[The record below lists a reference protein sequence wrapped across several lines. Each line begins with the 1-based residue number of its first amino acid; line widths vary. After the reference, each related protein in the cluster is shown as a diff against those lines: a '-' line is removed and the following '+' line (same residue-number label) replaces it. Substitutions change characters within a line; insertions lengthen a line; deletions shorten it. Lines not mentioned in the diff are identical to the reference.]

1 MSIKARTRRHSQ
13 TGPNPREFTVNHLSR
28 KRSQSMEQLTR
39 NPRVVK
45 VPRAEQAV
53 ESDSESD
60 VEDSSGPSEEPR
72 EKENEEDAMDTSPDR
87 PTRPLP
93 NSKRRVIPTNPTMVP
108 VQATVPPCLEAY
120 KVSSNSGNGRDA
132 KYALL
137 NCDDHQGIL
146 AKTGRDIADA
156 RPDIT
161 HQCLLTLLDSP
172 LNKAGRLQVY
182 VHTAKGVL
190 IEINPHVRIPR
201 TFKRFSGLMVQL
213 LHRLSIRG
221 VNGSEKLLK
230 VIKNPVTDHFP
241 TNTYKITL
249 SGDSQ
254 TVKLSNYLPTL
265 PETHSIAVFV
275 GAMARGKDD
284 FADAIVDEKI
294 SISDYA
300 LSASVACGKLQLRAR
315 LYQKWVSTAWYDDV
329 HHLFVS
335 REQGSPLILN
345 SLPAIDSS
353 DHIGLSTNPPSC
365 FRFSFY
371 EDASC
376 CSCIMTRRDPLAGRV
391 GHLTPEQEQT
401 LAQFKAELQ
410 TEGHFV
416 PSDMMIPH
424 YCAARS
430 VNVTELA
437 KVTTEERQLQ
447 NLVLEYERFLHERLP
462 ACSAAAGA
470 PVETSCTILDLK
482 GVGIGSFFS
491 VKDYVM
497 KASAIGQN
505 YYPETMGKFYIINTP
520 FMFSTVWNVIKPWL
534 DPVTVAKIS
543 IPSSSATEKEL
554 LAQIPKENL
563 PADLGGSCNCPGGC
577 SLSDQGPWNDPKYK
591 DMAKN
596 KVKAP
601 TATTTAPE
609 ATPEATPAA

>member
-1 MSIKARTRRHSQ
+1 MSIEARTRRHSQ
-13 TGPNPREFTVNHLSR
+13 TGPNPRGDSESSVNHLSR

-45 VPRAEQAV
+45 LPRAEQAV
-53 ESDSESD
+53 ESDSDSGS
-60 VEDSSGPSEEPR
+60 EDPAEG
-72 EKENEEDAMDTSPDR
+72 KEEDTAMDTSPDR
-87 PTRPLP
+87 PTRSLP

-108 VQATVPPCLEAY
+108 IQPTVPRTPVQKSNSRRLIVVLEQACLEAY
-120 KVSSNSGNGRDA
+120 KVSSNSGAGRDA

-241 TNTYKITL
+241 ANTHKITL

-254 TVKLSNYLPTL
+254 TVKLSKYLPTL

-300 LSASVACGKLQLRAR
+300 LSASVACGKFCCAL
-315 LYQKWVSTAWYDDV
+315 
-329 HHLFVS
+329 
-335 REQGSPLILN
+335 
-345 SLPAIDSS
+345 
-353 DHIGLSTNPPSC
+353 
-365 FRFSFY
+365 
-371 EDASC
+371 EDLWD
-376 CSCIMTRRDPLAGRV
+376 IV
-391 GHLTPEQEQT
+391 
-401 LAQFKAELQ
+401 
-410 TEGHFV
+410 
-416 PSDMMIPH
+416 
-424 YCAARS
+424 
-430 VNVTELA
+430 
-437 KVTTEERQLQ
+437 
-447 NLVLEYERFLHERLP
+447 
-462 ACSAAAGA
+462 
-470 PVETSCTILDLK
+470 
-482 GVGIGSFFS
+482 
-491 VKDYVM
+491 
-497 KASAIGQN
+497 
-505 YYPETMGKFYIINTP
+505 
-520 FMFSTVWNVIKPWL
+520 
-534 DPVTVAKIS
+534 
-543 IPSSSATEKEL
+543 
-554 LAQIPKENL
+554 
-563 PADLGGSCNCPGGC
+563 
-577 SLSDQGPWNDPKYK
+577 
-591 DMAKN
+591 
-596 KVKAP
+596 
-601 TATTTAPE
+601 
-609 ATPEATPAA
+609 